1 MFGLG
6 HVDMMPL
13 FAGLIYALGILSMWH
28 KFKTRRYFGA
38 ITELAV
44 FILLMKLHGG
54 TLAGGVGATIA
65 ALIVG
70 MFISPKKRSN

>member
-6 HVDMMPL
+6 HVDLMPL
-13 FAGLIYALGILSMWH
+13 FAGLVYALGIFSVWR
-28 KFKTRRYFGA
+28 KFKTHRYFGA
-38 ITELAV
+38 VAELSIFV
-44 FILLMKLHGG
+44 LLMKLHGG

-70 MFISPKKRSN
+70 TFISPTKRK